1 MSLGKTLY
9 ENEQEGF
16 INRPKEFKKTK
27 RSANKIIR
35 VSYQKETNSTNY
47 LLSQLWYR
55 IRPSWTSLKYFCFTV
70 LTKDNILRLT
80 ILICLA
86 YFVLFYKQEEDVPI
100 LVERTE
106 SASIIELEK
115 PNIKKEKKVF
125 KKAKNENAPIDGN
138 DLIVFDAE
146 KYIKRFSQVAKTEQK
161 KHGIPASI
169 SLAQG
174 LIESRAGTSKLATKN
189 NNHFGM
195 KCFSKN
201 CSKGHCTNH
210 TDDTHKDFFRKYKDP
225 LDSWRDHSR
234 MLSQGRY
241 SKLKKYGNDYK
252 KWAYGLKS
260 IGYATDKLYAEK
272 LIGVIE
278 KYQLQRFDQ

>member
-16 INRPKEFKKTK
+16 IKRPKEIKKTK
-27 RSANKIIR
+27 RSTNKIIH
-35 VSYQKETNSTNY
+35 VASQKDTNSTEY
-47 LLSQLWYR
+47 LISQLWYR
-55 IRPSWTSLKYFCFTV
+55 IRPSWTSLKYFCCTV
-70 LTKDNILRLT
+70 FTKDNILRLT
-80 ILICLA
+80 ILTSLA
-86 YFVLFYKQEEDVPI
+86 YFVLFYNQKEDTPI
-100 LVERTE
+100 FVERNET
-106 SASIIELEK
+106 ASIIELEK
-115 PNIKKEKKVF
+115 PSLKKEKKVI
-125 KKAKNENAPIDGN
+125 KKAKNENAPIDGKE
-138 DLIVFDAE
+138 LVAYDAE
-146 KYIKRFSQVAKTEQK
+146 KYIKRFSTIAKTEQK
-161 KHGIPASI
+161 NHGIPASI

-210 TDDTHKDFFRKYKDP
+210 TDDTHKDFFRKYQDP
-225 LDSWRDHSR
+225 LDSWKDHSR

-241 SKLKKYGNDYK
+241 SKLKKYGNNYK

-260 IGYATDKLYAEK
+260 IGYATDKQYAEK

-278 KYQLQRFDQ
+278 KYQLNRFDQ

>member
-16 INRPKEFKKTK
+16 IKRPKEIKKTK
-27 RSANKIIR
+27 RPTNKIIQ
-35 VSYQKETNSTNY
+35 VGSQKDTNSTEY

-55 IRPSWTSLKYFCFTV
+55 IRPSWTSLKYFCCTV
-70 LTKDNILRLT
+70 FTKDNILRLT
-80 ILICLA
+80 ILTCLA
-86 YFVLFYKQEEDVPI
+86 YFVLFYNQKEDTPI
-100 LVERTE
+100 FVERNET
-106 SASIIELEK
+106 ASIIELEK
-115 PNIKKEKKVF
+115 PSPKREKKVI
-125 KKAKNENAPIDGN
+125 KKAKNENAPIDGKE
-138 DLIVFDAE
+138 LVAYDAE
-146 KYIKRFSQVAKTEQK
+146 KYIKRFSTIAKTEQK

>member
-16 INRPKEFKKTK
+16 IKRPKEIKKTK
-27 RSANKIIR
+27 RSTNKIIQ
-35 VSYQKETNSTNY
+35 VASQKDTNSTEY

-55 IRPSWTSLKYFCFTV
+55 IRPSWTSLKYFCCTV
-70 LTKDNILRLT
+70 FTKDNILRLT
-80 ILICLA
+80 ILTSLA
-86 YFVLFYKQEEDVPI
+86 YFVLFYNQKEDTPVF
-100 LVERTE
+100 VERNET
-106 SASIIELEK
+106 ASIIELEK
-115 PNIKKEKKVF
+115 PSLKREKKVI
-125 KKAKNENAPIDGN
+125 KKAKNENAPIDGKE
-138 DLIVFDAE
+138 LVAYDAE
-146 KYIKRFSQVAKTEQK
+146 KYIKRFSTIAKTEQK

-210 TDDTHKDFFRKYKDP
+210 TDDTHKDFFRKYQDP
-225 LDSWRDHSR
+225 LDSWKDHSR

-260 IGYATDKLYAEK
+260 IGYATDKQYAEK

-278 KYQLQRFDQ
+278 KYQLNRFDQ

>member
-16 INRPKEFKKTK
+16 IKRPKEIKKTK
-27 RSANKIIR
+27 RPTNKIIQ
-35 VSYQKETNSTNY
+35 VASQKDTNSTEY

-55 IRPSWTSLKYFCFTV
+55 IRPSWTSLKYFCCTV
-70 LTKDNILRLT
+70 FTKDNILRLT
-80 ILICLA
+80 ILTSLA
-86 YFVLFYKQEEDVPI
+86 YFVLFYNQKEDTPI
-100 LVERTE
+100 FVERNET
-106 SASIIELEK
+106 ASIIELEK
-115 PNIKKEKKVF
+115 PSLKREKKVI
-125 KKAKNENAPIDGN
+125 KKAKNENAPIDGKE
-138 DLIVFDAE
+138 LVAYDAE
-146 KYIKRFSQVAKTEQK
+146 KYIKRFSTIAKTEQK

-210 TDDTHKDFFRKYKDP
+210 TDDTHKDFFRKYQDP
-225 LDSWRDHSR
+225 LDSWKDHSR

-260 IGYATDKLYAEK
+260 IGYATDKQYAEK

-278 KYQLQRFDQ
+278 KYQLNRFDQ

>member
-16 INRPKEFKKTK
+16 IKRPKEIKKTK
-27 RSANKIIR
+27 RSTNKIIQ
-35 VSYQKETNSTNY
+35 VASQKDTNSTEY

-55 IRPSWTSLKYFCFTV
+55 IRPSWTSLKYFCCTV
-70 LTKDNILRLT
+70 FTKDNILRLT
-80 ILICLA
+80 ILTSLA
-86 YFVLFYKQEEDVPI
+86 YFVLFYNQKEDTPI
-100 LVERTE
+100 FVERNET
-106 SASIIELEK
+106 ASIIELEK
-115 PNIKKEKKVF
+115 PSLKREKKVI
-125 KKAKNENAPIDGN
+125 KKAKNENAPIDGKE
-138 DLIVFDAE
+138 LVAYDAE
-146 KYIKRFSQVAKTEQK
+146 KYIKRFSTIAKTEQK

-210 TDDTHKDFFRKYKDP
+210 TDDTHKDFFRKYQDP
-225 LDSWRDHSR
+225 LDSWKDHSR

-260 IGYATDKLYAEK
+260 IGYATDKQYAEK

-278 KYQLQRFDQ
+278 KYQLNRFDQ

>member
-16 INRPKEFKKTK
+16 INRPKEIKKTK
-27 RSANKIIR
+27 RSDNKIIR
-35 VSYQKETNSTNY
+35 VSDPKDTNSTDY

-55 IRPSWTSLKYFCFTV
+55 IRPSWTSLKYFYCTV
-70 LTKDNILRLT
+70 LTQDNILRLT
-80 ILICLA
+80 ILICLG
-86 YFVLFYKQEEDVPI
+86 YFVLFFKQEKEAPV
-100 LVERTE
+100 LVERIE

-115 PNIKKEKKVF
+115 PIFKKEKKII
-125 KKAKNENAPIDGN
+125 KKVKNENAPVDGN
-138 DLIVFDAE
+138 DLAVYDAD
-146 KYIKRFSQVAKTEQK
+146 KYIKRFSLIAKTEQK
-161 KHGIPASI
+161 KYGIPASI

-174 LIESRAGTSKLATKN
+174 LIESRAGTSNLATKN

-225 LDSWRDHSR
+225 LDSWKDHSR

-241 SKLKKYGNDYK
+241 SKLKKYGDDYK

-260 IGYATDKLYAEK
+260 IGYATDKQYAEK

>member
-16 INRPKEFKKTK
+16 IKRPKEIKKTK
-27 RSANKIIR
+27 RPTNKIIQ
-35 VSYQKETNSTNY
+35 VASQKDTNSTEY

-55 IRPSWTSLKYFCFTV
+55 IRPSWTSLKYFCCTV
-70 LTKDNILRLT
+70 FTKDNILRLT
-80 ILICLA
+80 ILTSLA
-86 YFVLFYKQEEDVPI
+86 YFVLFYNQKEDTPVF
-100 LVERTE
+100 VERNET
-106 SASIIELEK
+106 ASIIELEK
-115 PNIKKEKKVF
+115 PSLKREKKVI
-125 KKAKNENAPIDGN
+125 KKAKNENAPIDGKE
-138 DLIVFDAE
+138 LVAYDAE
-146 KYIKRFSQVAKTEQK
+146 KYIKRFSTIAKTEQK

-210 TDDTHKDFFRKYKDP
+210 TDDTHKDFFRKYQDP
-225 LDSWRDHSR
+225 LDSWKDHSR

-260 IGYATDKLYAEK
+260 IGYATDKQYAEK

-278 KYQLQRFDQ
+278 KYQLNRFDQ

>member
-16 INRPKEFKKTK
+16 IKRPKEIKKTK
-27 RSANKIIR
+27 RPTNKIIQ
-35 VSYQKETNSTNY
+35 VASQKDTNSTEY

-55 IRPSWTSLKYFCFTV
+55 IRPSWTSLKYFCCTV
-70 LTKDNILRLT
+70 FTKDNILRLT
-80 ILICLA
+80 ILTSLA
-86 YFVLFYKQEEDVPI
+86 YFVLFYNQKEDTPI
-100 LVERTE
+100 FVERNET
-106 SASIIELEK
+106 ASIIELEK
-115 PNIKKEKKVF
+115 PSLKKEKKVI
-125 KKAKNENAPIDGN
+125 KKAKNENAPIDGKE
-138 DLIVFDAE
+138 LVAYDAE
-146 KYIKRFSQVAKTEQK
+146 KYIKRFSTIAKTEQK

-210 TDDTHKDFFRKYKDP
+210 TDDTHKDFFRKYQDP
-225 LDSWRDHSR
+225 LDSWKDHSR

-260 IGYATDKLYAEK
+260 IGYATDKQYAEK

-278 KYQLQRFDQ
+278 KYQLNRFDQ